1 MASYYFCPGI
11 AEASAFAVQCS
22 EAMQSYQPPVE
33 QTVLLS
39 ELVAQ
44 GIFWG
49 LTYASIF
56 FIFSQIKKAIE
67 AD

>member
-1 MASYYFCPGI
+1 MASYFYCPGI

-22 EAMQSYQPPVE
+22 EAMQTYQPPVE
-33 QTVLLS
+33 DSVLLS

-44 GIFWG
+44 GIYWALMYG
-49 LTYASIF
+49 SLF